1 LVESE
6 VVNQLKDGGEKT
18 LNTKIKAFTI
28 ILVSVV
34 ASMLIYLP
42 FTYAAETS
50 GEVESDIMSEA
61 IQESKPLFSRVAKFR
76 FVKWFLNN
84 SEPVE
89 IEGTVVLLSEK
100 MLIVDTA
107 EDQIRVHLPAEWTVG
122 DELTL
127 REELFACGYLSEGE
141 NITVKAL
148 GVDVIDKEG
157 LRIYLVVGYEIINES
172 GVHAYANLHVNI
184 ED

>member
-1 LVESE
+1 M
-6 VVNQLKDGGEKT
+6 NQKT
-18 LNTKIKAFTI
+18 KAFTI

-42 FTYAAETS
+42 FTYAIEPS
-50 GEVESDIMSEA
+50 EEVESDIAVAA
-61 IQESKPLFSRVAKFR
+61 IQEGKPLLSRVAKVR
-76 FVKWFLNN
+76 FVKWFLNH

-89 IEGTVVLLSEK
+89 IEGTAVNLSEK
-100 MLIVDTA
+100 MLIVNTS
-107 EDQIRVHLPAEWTVG
+107 EDQIRVHLPAELTAG

-148 GVDVIDKEG
+148 EANVIDKEG
-157 LRIYLVVGYEIINES
+157 LRIYLLVGYEIINES